1 MALRTFLEENGWIR
15 SMIALALVATWIATI
30 FCRIPLDDQG
40 KTFLAMII
48 AFYFAKPQAAP
59 AK

>member
-1 MALRTFLEENGWIR
+1 MTVRNFLEENGWIR
-15 SMIALALVATWIATI
+15 SVIALVLVSTWVASVFT
-30 FCRIPLDDQG
+30 RIPLDDQA

-48 AFYFAKPQAAP
+48 AFYFAKPQSAA